1 MKHTLIFSLILVI
14 LLCAGCGAPAATE
27 TMKQTRP
34 APPTQTAE
42 PTPAATPEPEEKLSH
57 YIGYVREPEAY
68 VELSEY
74 LRQFMF
80 GISGETEP
88 NEKFVFEA
96 MPSHLTYRLSRANAH
111 QKPIERGFFQICA
124 VKIEPYNPDK
134 PLPGTERSI
143 KRPL

>member
-14 LLCAGCGAPAATE
+14 LLCAGCGAPAATG
-27 TMKQTRP
+27 TMEPTASP

-42 PTPAATPEPEEKLSH
+42 PTPAATPEPE
-57 YIGYVREPEAY
+57 
-68 VELSEY
+68 
-74 LRQFMF
+74 
-80 GISGETEP
+80 
-88 NEKFVFEA
+88 
-96 MPSHLTYRLSRANAH
+96 
-111 QKPIERGFFQICA
+111 ERGFFQICA